1 MTFCT
6 NCGAAFAT
14 PNQRFC
20 GVCGVAVTTQTD
32 AEAGAPTASAPSE
45 SVNMSQPAP
54 SAAYLAGVPA
64 AQPVRPATSG
74 LLGRGSVDPGTLTLL
89 SIVTLSIYWFIWV
102 YGPMQDYRRFSGR
115 QSPNI
120 VQLFWATVICA
131 GVVMVMALVFPLLA
145 LIAAIALVA
154 IDAVLFNEILKDRDL
169 AIAQAGSPPAEGS
182 RALLV
187 TLIVV
192 ANVLSLTVCGLIIA
206 IPIMIYVF
214 LIFFRGHN
222 TFVQAVGEETLR

>member
-1 MTFCT
+1 MTYCT
-6 NCGAAFAT
+6 NCGAAFST

-20 GVCGVAVTTQTD
+20 GVCGVAVIAETD
-32 AEAGAPTASAPSE
+32 TNSGAPTASAPNE
-45 SVNMSQPAP
+45 NVSVSQPVP
-54 SAAYLAGVPA
+54 SAAYPVGMPV
-64 AQPVRPATSG
+64 AQPARPPSSG
-74 LLGRGSVDPGTLTLL
+74 LLGRGTVDPGTLTLL
-89 SIVTLSIYWFIWV
+89 SIVTLSIYWFVWV
-102 YGPMQDYRRFSGR
+102 YSPMQDYRRFSGR

-131 GVVMVMALVFPLLA
+131 GVVAVMALVFPLLA

-169 AIAQAGSPPAEGS
+169 AIAQAGAPPAEGS

-222 TFVQAVGEETLR
+222 TFVQAVGEESLR